1 MTFRCRPAYWGVVPD
16 ANPGLTQRGASAP
29 PAARPAAARLVAP
42 LFAAVGVC
50 LAVWTAYLAYDLP
63 PRHLARNWD
72 VAWAGFDTLL
82 VVMMF
87 LVAYGT
93 MRSRSWVQGAASATA
108 ALLLTDAWFDVLTA
122 SPGSDRME
130 ALLLTFTS
138 ELPLAVI
145 CAWIALR
152 ADRAARAAAGS
163 KDRS

>member
-1 MTFRCRPAYWGVVPD
+1 MTFRCRLAYWGAVPD
-16 ANPGLTQRGASAP
+16 ANLGLTQRGASAP
-29 PAARPAAARLVAP
+29 PAARPVAARLVAP

-152 ADRAARAAAGS
+152 ADRAARAAAQS
-163 KDRS
+163 EDRS